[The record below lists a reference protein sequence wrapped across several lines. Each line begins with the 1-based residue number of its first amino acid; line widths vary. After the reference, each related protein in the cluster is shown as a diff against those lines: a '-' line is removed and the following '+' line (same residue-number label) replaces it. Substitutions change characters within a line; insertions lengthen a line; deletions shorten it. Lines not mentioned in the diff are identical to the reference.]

1 MADKKQI
8 TVNLDEDSIA
18 KMDKLC
24 EKISMNR
31 AQMLRFLFSG
41 NRNNIRF
48 VCDTLLSIEDGLFGG
63 AHDRPKEV
71 DD

>member
-8 TVNLDEDSIA
+8 TVNLDTDSIA

-31 AQMLRFLFSG
+31 AQMLRLLFSG
-41 NRNNIRF
+41 NVKNIQF
-48 VCDTLLSIEDGLFGG
+48 VCDALVSIETGLFGG
-63 AHDRPKEV
+63 AHD
-71 DD
+71 